1 MCIRDSTDGH
11 ILARIAL
18 YLGEAELTAS
28 HVSTC
33 RLYHNLSVDSAL
45 SETLASAIRRVYDVS
60 IIVVPVVACGL
71 TPATAADVVIEI
83 FARAAT
89 GDGDYVSTPSVC
101 LEL

>member
-1 MCIRDSTDGH
+1 
-11 ILARIAL
+11 
-18 YLGEAELTAS
+18 
-28 HVSTC
+28 
-33 RLYHNLSVDSAL
+33 
-45 SETLASAIRRVYDVS
+45 VYDVS

>member
-1 MCIRDSTDGH
+1 MNSDELTDGH

-45 SETLASAIRRVYDVS
+45 SETLASAIRRVYDVP

-83 FARAAT
+83 FARRDET
-89 GDGDYVSTPSVC
+89 YVD
-101 LEL
+101 